1 MEIDLKNK
9 VIVIT
14 GGTKGLG
21 KAIVTQLA
29 NSGAKLVIN
38 YKSDVANAE
47 RFLKEICRVNQNCI
61 LVKADVTQEKQVREL
76 YKKAL
81 ERFEKVD
88 ILINNAGSCDDSYIQ
103 FMKYDQ
109 WDRVI
114 KNNLYTVFLCSRIF
128 SKALIKS
135 GNGKIIN
142 IASIKGQVG
151 SEGQC
156 NYSASKA
163 GVIGV
168 TKALAKELG
177 PHNICVNAVCPGFV
191 VTDLNRGNSNKVSY
205 AMQMSVVTQEFAVQD
220 LVNFITFFC
229 SDLIKGV
236 SGRVFN
242 LDSRIM

>member
-1 MEIDLKNK
+1 M
-9 VIVIT
+9 
-14 GGTKGLG
+14 
-21 KAIVTQLA
+21 
-29 NSGAKLVIN
+29 
-38 YKSDVANAE
+38 
-47 RFLKEICRVNQNCI
+47 
-61 LVKADVTQEKQVREL
+61 
-76 YKKAL
+76 
-81 ERFEKVD
+81 
-88 ILINNAGSCDDSYIQ
+88 
-103 FMKYDQ
+103 
-109 WDRVI
+109 
-114 KNNLYTVFLCSRIF
+114 CSRIF

-205 AMQMSVVTQEFAVQD
+205 AMQMSVVTTEFAVQD

>member
-47 RFLKEICRVNQNCI
+47 RFLKEICRMNQNCI

-109 WDRVI
+109 WDSVL

-163 GVIGV
+163 GVIG
-168 TKALAKELG
+168 
-177 PHNICVNAVCPGFV
+177 
-191 VTDLNRGNSNKVSY
+191 
-205 AMQMSVVTQEFAVQD
+205 
-220 LVNFITFFC
+220 IT
-229 SDLIKGV
+229 
-236 SGRVFN
+236 
-242 LDSRIM
+242 

>member
-168 TKALAKELG
+168 TKALAKEHL
-177 PHNICVNAVCPGFV
+177 
-191 VTDLNRGNSNKVSY
+191 L
-205 AMQMSVVTQEFAVQD
+205 
-220 LVNFITFFC
+220 
-229 SDLIKGV
+229 
-236 SGRVFN
+236 
-242 LDSRIM
+242 